1 LEIFHKPGAKMM
13 KPNSQACI
21 NADRVPPDDRT
32 SESEALFLSCLAVID
47 EVTGQLCRRHRLS
60 SDESDDFRS
69 EVRLHFSQRDFDP
82 LRRFEGRS
90 SLQTYLTVVIS
101 RLFLDYRNRLWGR
114 WRPSTEA
121 ERLGASAIPIERLVL
136 HDG

>member
-1 LEIFHKPGAKMM
+1 MTAALTSA
-13 KPNSQACI
+13 NS
-21 NADRVPPDDRT
+21 PM
-32 SESEALFLSCLAVID
+32 EGEALYLSCLPVID

>member
-1 LEIFHKPGAKMM
+1 M

-21 NADRVPPDDRT
+21 RVGEVPPRDRT
-32 SESEALFLSCLAVID
+32 SESEALFLSCLSIID

-69 EVRLHFSQRDFDP
+69 KVRLHFSQRDFDA

-90 SLQTYLTVVIS
+90 SLQTYLIVVIS

-121 ERLGASAIPIERLVL
+121 EPLGPSAIPIERLVL